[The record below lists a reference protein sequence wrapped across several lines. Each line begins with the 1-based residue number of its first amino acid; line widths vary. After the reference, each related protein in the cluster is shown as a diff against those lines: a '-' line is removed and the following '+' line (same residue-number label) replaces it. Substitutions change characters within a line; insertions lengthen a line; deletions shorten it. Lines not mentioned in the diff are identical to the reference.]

1 MWCGFGENIGARRSR
16 LKLLTRMHGY
26 DIICHMAPATLLLH
40 RRRIFDD
47 GAIEEMKLWQVSTS
61 VRGSDHAFKY
71 SLFYGREG
79 QRLVCYDNEPGKGDH
94 RHYGQREEPYEFTT
108 PEQLIADFV
117 ADVSRLRGHRLRGH
131 RR

>member
-1 MWCGFGENIGARRSR
+1 MWCRFGENIGARRSR

-71 SLFYGREG
+71 SLFYGREAYASPHF
-79 QRLVCYDNEPGKGDH
+79 RLNLSRNKRIRMGV
-94 RHYGQREEPYEFTT
+94 
-108 PEQLIADFV
+108 
-117 ADVSRLRGHRLRGH
+117 VSFRKESGRGGLDS
-131 RR
+131 